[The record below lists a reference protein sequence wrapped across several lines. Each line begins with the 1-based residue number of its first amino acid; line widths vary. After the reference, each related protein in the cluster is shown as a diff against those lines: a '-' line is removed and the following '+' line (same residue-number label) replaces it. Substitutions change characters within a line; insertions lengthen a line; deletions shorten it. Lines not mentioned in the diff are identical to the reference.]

1 MNKSTITAFSAI
13 AAACFAGTAAYA
25 GPKPT
30 APPSKPIKEPL
41 AESCITGTLGVDV
54 VSEYIFRG
62 VVLENQGLIIQPF
75 ADLHFRL
82 YKGAGPVQSITADVA
97 IWNSFQSHRSGP
109 GGSTTTNW
117 YEFDFYTGL
126 TFEVDKFTISPQF
139 ALYTSPADAFQNIY
153 TVGIKVA
160 YDDEE
165 LLGKFA
171 LNPYVLAELE
181 LVESN
186 GNGLRPGG
194 GNANGQYYEVGIT
207 PGHSYGD
214 LTLTLPIKAGF
225 GSANY
230 YLGNR
235 GFGFFSV
242 GIDAEYALSTVPECL
257 GKWSVHG
264 GVTYIRLGGS
274 NDVNSPSG
282 AAGSGP
288 AFGGGVVSNENQFV
302 FGGGLKVS
310 F

>member
-1 MNKSTITAFSAI
+1 MNTRTITTFSAI
-13 AAACFAGTAAYA
+13 AAACFSGAAAYA
-25 GPKPT
+25 GPKPA

-54 VSEYIFRG
+54 VSEYLYRG
-62 VVLENQGLIIQPF
+62 ILLENQGLIIQPF

-82 YKGAGPVQSITADVA
+82 YKGAGAIQSITADVA
-97 IWNSFQSHRSGP
+97 IWNSFHSQKVP
-109 GGSTTTNW
+109 GGSTTSNW
-117 YEFDFYTGL
+117 YEFDFYAGL

-139 ALYTSPADAFQNIY
+139 ALYESPADAFQNIY
-153 TVGIKVA
+153 TVGVKVA
-160 YDDEE
+160 YDDKD

-181 LVESN
+181 LVETN

-207 PGHSYGD
+207 PEHSFGD

-225 GSANY
+225 GSGDY

-242 GIDAEYALSTVPECL
+242 GIDAEYALSAVPECL

-264 GVTYIRLGGS
+264 GVAWYRLGT
-274 NDVNSPSG
+274 G
-282 AAGSGP
+282 AAYSAPPFFDPQGNRVAG
-288 AFGGGVVSNENQFV
+288 NENQWV
-302 FGGGLKVS
+302 FSTGLKVS